1 MNVGKRTLEYRVG
14 ELYLCDD
21 RLVGLREFEI
31 LKVSTVGRSVYVKY
45 DYAMYKWIA
54 IVDFHSTVK
63 TKLGTY
69 KTEGKWFW
77 KRRVLI
83 DE

>member
-21 RLVGLREFEI
+21 GISLTEYEI
-31 LKVSTVGRSVYVKY
+31 LKVSKTAKTVLLKSRFGERWVTL
-45 DYAMYKWIA
+45 
-54 IVDFHSTVK
+54 VDFHSRVK
-63 TKLGTY
+63 DYLGTY

-77 KRRVLI
+77 KHRVLVN
-83 DE
+83 E